1 MRKNLLLKSGVS
13 LLMLTAI
20 GMVPVSAAA
29 FEGSMYTDLQ
39 ALHASQDLTSGA
51 ARGAEGPIRSLAA
64 QPTAKEIYFTEQRF
78 DLSSGGRGVEGR
90 IASDADMA
98 TERNREEWKTMVG
111 IFVGSD

>member
-39 ALHASQDLTSGA
+39 TLHASQGLTSGA
-51 ARGAEGPIRSLAA
+51 EGPVRSLAA

-78 DLSSGGRGVEGR
+78 DLSSGGRGAEGR